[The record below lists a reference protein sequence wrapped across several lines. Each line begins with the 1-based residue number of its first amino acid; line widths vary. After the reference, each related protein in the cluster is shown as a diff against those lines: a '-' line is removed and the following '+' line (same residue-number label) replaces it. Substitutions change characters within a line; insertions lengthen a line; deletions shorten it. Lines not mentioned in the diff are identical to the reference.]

1 MENCIFCK
9 IVRGEIPSKKVYEDD
24 EVLAFHDV
32 NPLAPVHF
40 MVIPKQHVES
50 LAHVSGAH
58 NDVLGKIMVLAPKI
72 AKEQGCKDGFR
83 TIINTG
89 RVARQEVSHLHI
101 HIIGGLEVL
110 PPMLYRPKPA

>member
-24 EVLAFHDV
+24 EVLAFHDI

-40 MVIPKQHVES
+40 MVIPKRHVDS
-50 LAHVSGAH
+50 LAHVSGVH
-58 NDVLGKIMVLAPKI
+58 NDILGKIMVLAPKL
-72 AKEQGCKDGFR
+72 AVEQGCKDGFR

-101 HIIGGLEVL
+101 HIIGGPDVL